1 MLRRLQCKAS
11 TRLPLR
17 AEAPP
22 ARAQCALVKHLPVLI
37 FGRAAGFDPA
47 QSQRDVPSDS
57 SLISS
62 VYLDSP
68 GLEVYSSR
76 LARAEGATLIRV
88 RWYGD
93 SGCDAEPDAE
103 LFVERKTH
111 HESWTT
117 DNSVKERCVRMRVV
131 LRNLLHECS
140 C

>member
-1 MLRRLQCKAS
+1 M
-11 TRLPLR
+11 
-17 AEAPP
+17 
-22 ARAQCALVKHLPVLI
+22 KHLPVLI

-93 SGCDAEPDAE
+93 SGGDAEPDAE

-117 DNSVKERCVRMRVV
+117 DNSVKERCVRIA
-131 LRNLLHECS
+131 LHAQCATNLAARCPSERIAFLAAAFG
-140 C
+140 